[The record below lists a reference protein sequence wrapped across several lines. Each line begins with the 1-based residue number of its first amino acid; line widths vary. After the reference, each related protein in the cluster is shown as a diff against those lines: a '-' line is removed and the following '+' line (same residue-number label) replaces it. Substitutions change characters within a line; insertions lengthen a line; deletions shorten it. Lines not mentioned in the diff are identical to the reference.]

1 MRILHL
7 DAHREMGGGQWQA
20 LRLMQGLAA
29 AGFENMLLAPRG
41 SALAGKALETG
52 IDTAALSS
60 AAAISQARKA
70 ALVHA
75 HDARSHTLAACPAGA
90 RLVVS
95 RRVAFPIRRNAASR
109 WKYRRAA
116 HYIAVSQH
124 VKQTLEDAGIPA
136 ARITVVYDGV
146 PLAPPSAPRNGDL
159 VCHFAKGADLARE
172 AALMA
177 GVPLHI
183 SRDLDADLP
192 KARIFLYFT
201 ESEGL
206 GSAALLAMAHGLPV
220 IASRTGGLPE
230 IVEDGRTGLL
240 TANHPGE
247 IARAIRTLIENP
259 AMTAE
264 MGRRAAEAVSER
276 FSVERMVRGTMLVYN
291 TVCSKFSSR

>member
-29 AGFENMLLAPRG
+29 AGFENTLLAPRG
-41 SALAGKALETG
+41 SALLGLARQTG
-52 IDTAALSS
+52 IDATELSWAAVI
-60 AAAISQARKA
+60 AQARKA

-75 HDARSHTLAACPAGA
+75 HDARSHALAACPAGP

-136 ARITVVYDGV
+136 AKITVVHDGV
-146 PLAPPSAPRNGDL
+146 PATPPAGSRNPDL
-159 VCHFAKGADLARE
+159 VCHVAKGADLARE

-177 GVPLHI
+177 GVPLHV
-183 SRDLDADLP
+183 SRDLEADLP
-192 KARIFLYFT
+192 GARIFLYFT

-206 GSAALLAMAHGLPV
+206 GSAALLAMAHGVPV
-220 IASRTGGLPE
+220 IASRMGGLPE

-240 TANHPGE
+240 TANDPAE

-264 MGRRAAEAVSER
+264 MGRRAAGVVTQR
-276 FSVERMVRGTMLVYN
+276 FSVEQMVRGTILVYQ
-291 TVCSKFSSR
+291 TIWSKLSSR